1 MKSALIAAASVV
13 GIIIVRMILSITLSE
28 QIANVFTGLSL
39 SFLLCYFI
47 INSSKRK
54 SKAAK

>member
-1 MKSALIAAASVV
+1 MKNALIAAASVV
-13 GIIIVRMILSITLSE
+13 GIIIVRMLLSITLSE

-39 SFLLCYFI
+39 SFLLYYFI